1 LWFLTLVHGGM
12 IGHSFAKWTLSAGF
26 GAVAL
31 WAASSV
37 FAAEVRIDGGECDSA
52 VHLVVRDAPLSDVL
66 KRLATSLNFQLSF
79 ESDSD
84 PLVSVDALRPPID
97 LVARLAPLENV
108 SMTQARNPRCPQR
121 ERIVK
126 VWVLPTGRGSVS
138 TAMTPPNARPAQ
150 ETDEQARRAQAG
162 IDMYLKSHGL
172 PTTPSGREPH

>member
-1 LWFLTLVHGGM
+1 M

-31 WAASSV
+31 WAAPSV

-66 KRLATSLNFQLSF
+66 KRLAESLNFQLSF

-108 SMTQARNPRCPQR
+108 SMTQDRNPRCPQR
-121 ERIVK
+121 DRIVK
-126 VWVLPTGRGSVS
+126 VWVLPTGRGSVMR
-138 TAMTPPNARPAQ
+138 TAITPPNARPAQ

-162 IDMYLKSHGL
+162 IDMYLKGHGF
-172 PTTPSGREPH
+172 PTTLSEQEPHY

>member
-1 LWFLTLVHGGM
+1 
-12 IGHSFAKWTLSAGF
+12 
-26 GAVAL
+26 
-31 WAASSV
+31 
-37 FAAEVRIDGGECDSA
+37 

-66 KRLATSLNFQLSF
+66 KRLAKSLNFQLSF

-108 SMTQARNPRCPQR
+108 SMTQARNPHCPQR

-126 VWVLPTGRGSVS
+126 VWVLPAGRGGGMG
-138 TAMTPPNARPAQ
+138 TATTPPNARPAQ

-162 IDMYLKSHGL
+162 IDAYLKGHGF